1 MSNVTM
7 VTATPT
13 NAGKSGSI
21 SIKPYFD
28 SNVSNLGLEKY
39 GQSLFDG
46 VWHEEQIALIE
57 RNGIRRYVTGLNE
70 FAPEVTL
77 IPNEADREAKIRQIR
92 ATVAELEKA
101 LAANV
106 ITDLEDPKFW
116 DKVTI
121 LKPNNDE
128 FWSKI
133 TLRCS
138 NQEIKLDPTRDP
150 YDLIKICAI
159 EAGGFSMV
167 APSYEAARS
176 MAVAPKFYLDKYT
189 ETVSTKTE
197 VTKLR
202 NKALAELENLFNKN
216 TNKLFLVAKI
226 VDGNSSQ
233 YKKST
238 PNDVIYDNMD
248 KYITGQGVEKNAKRA
263 AETFLETAK
272 MDMETLK
279 LKALV
284 KDATFYKFI
293 GTRSNGFIFH
303 LDSNTMMGRNAS
315 DCIQFLKDPL
325 QEKVLEDLTKKVEN
339 YWKK

>member
-13 NAGKSGSI
+13 NAGKSGAI

-39 GQSLFDG
+39 QQSLFDG

-57 RNGIRRYVTGLNE
+57 RNGIKRYVTGLNE

-77 IPNEADREAKIRQIR
+77 IQNEADRDAKIRQIR
-92 ATVAELEKA
+92 STVAELEKA

-121 LKPNNDE
+121 LKPNNDD

-138 NQEIKLDPTRDP
+138 NQEIKLDPVRDP
-150 YDLIKICAI
+150 YDLIKLCAI
-159 EAGGFSMV
+159 EAGGFPMV
-167 APSYEAARS
+167 APSFEAARS
-176 MAVAPKFYLDKYT
+176 MAVSPKFYLDKYT
-189 ETVSTKTE
+189 ESVSTKTE
-197 VTKLR
+197 LTKLR
-202 NKALAELENLFNKN
+202 NKALAELEALFNKN
-216 TNKLFLVAKI
+216 SNKLFLVAKV

-248 KYITGQGVEKNAKRA
+248 KFITAQGVEKNPKRA
-263 AETFLETAK
+263 ADAFLDTAK
-272 MDMETLK
+272 LDMETLK

-293 GTRSNGFIFH
+293 ATRSNGFIFH

-325 QEKVLEDLTKKVEN
+325 QEKVLEDLTKKVEG